1 VGYGLMRRKKLI
13 SPENPTND
21 QITYRLKILFL
32 PYLSYLISITI
43 PVAIVG
49 EVAILLLTDGRS
61 NLIISTWVIWL
72 LYVSV
77 FPLLLAYLVVKIY
90 DVTLTSDGI
99 HGYDSYFR
107 RKYISWQEINLVRP
121 YYLFGIRCLSIRTAN
136 SRNIQL
142 TPRFC
147 QTTQIL
153 DRVRELAGEDHILV
167 WALEK
172 ELSRPRNEFTKLWL
186 MVIGSIALT
195 ISIYLIGGNMYAAE
209 QEKPLE
215 QAIASYV
222 RQHPKTA
229 PNQSAIELQTLM
241 AKLGLSVDAFGD
253 GTEVKVKPDKTA
265 IVEWKAIQNTLD
277 EYSLKQL
284 NKTDSSIE
292 ALPNKLSSYLKA
304 HQTDI
309 QAIKTQLI
317 NNPIPEWGSDSG
329 WVEKSDP
336 KAGDSFLRSNPI
348 NYFTIANIEHVI
360 IINILDKLQT
370 PNPII
375 YSDLAAL
382 EKIQQSLQAQPSLI
396 GQLISRIGE
405 YRISKLVG
413 KLDTVAAG
421 WGDNLFS
428 RDRYKKMYSSIENNS
443 MITVRLLQSS
453 EIFSRIL
460 NEFKNPLRFVPGYAH
475 LTRPRVRL
483 AAVKFDR
490 EVQKGLAYWSK
501 QNICRTDGKSGMK
514 STEVAGLEDYR
525 DLSITAPLN
534 LATQYPKVSKSDLL
548 WELTTSVREVKAK
561 LASGENIDLVARG
574 FNLPSKVCPGEKWTA
589 TATNGAVEIAF
600 SHPPDWKALSTTS
613 STSVEPLS
621 YKIKPL
627 NLN

>member
-1 VGYGLMRRKKLI
+1 MRRKKLI
-13 SPENPTND
+13 SPENSTND
-21 QITYRLKILFL
+21 RITYRLKILFL
-32 PYLSYLISITI
+32 PYLSYLISIAI

-90 DVTLTSDGI
+90 DVILTSDGI

-153 DRVRELAGEDHILV
+153 DRVRELAGADHILV
-167 WALEK
+167 RALEK

-215 QAIASYV
+215 QSIASYV

-229 PNQSAIELQTLM
+229 PNQSAIDLQALM
-241 AKLGLSVDAFGD
+241 AKLGLSVGAFGD
-253 GTEVKVKPDKTA
+253 GTDAKVKPDKAA
-265 IVEWKAIQNTLD
+265 IAEWKAIQNTLD

-292 ALPNKLSSYLKA
+292 ALPNKLSSYLKT

-309 QAIKTQLI
+309 QAIETQLI
-317 NNPIPEWGSDSG
+317 DNPIPEWGSDSG

-348 NYFTIANIEHVI
+348 NYLTIANIEHVI
-360 IINILDKLQT
+360 IINILNKLQT

-413 KLDTVAAG
+413 KLDTVPAG

-428 RDRYKKMYSSIENNS
+428 RDRYQKMYGSIENDS

-453 EIFSRIL
+453 GIFSQIL
-460 NEFKNPLRFVPGYAH
+460 NEFKSPLRFVPGYTH
-475 LTRPRVRL
+475 LTRPRARL
-483 AAVKFDR
+483 AAVELDR
-490 EVQKGLAYWSK
+490 EVKKSLAYWSK
-501 QNICRTDGKSGMK
+501 QNICRIDGKSGMK
-514 STEVAGLEDYR
+514 SVEVAGLEDYL
-525 DLSITAPLN
+525 DLSFAAPFN
-534 LATQYPKVSKSDLL
+534 LAIQYHKVSKSDLL
-548 WELTTSVREVKAK
+548 WELTTGVRQIKAK
-561 LASGENIDLVARG
+561 LASGGSVDLVAEG
-574 FNLPSKVCPGEKWTA
+574 FKIPSKACPGEQWTA

-600 SHPPDWKALSTTS
+600 SHPPNWKALSTTS
-613 STSVEPLS
+613 STSIEPLT

-627 NLN
+627 DRN